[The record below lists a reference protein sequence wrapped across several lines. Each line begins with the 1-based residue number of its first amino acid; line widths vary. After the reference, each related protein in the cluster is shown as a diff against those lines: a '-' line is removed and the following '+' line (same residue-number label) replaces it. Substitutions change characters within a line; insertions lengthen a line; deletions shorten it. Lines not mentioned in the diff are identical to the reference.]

1 MRRNEMDPYSITAA
15 VLILLVALTFSP
27 LGLGGGVLYLPI
39 LLYIAEWPV
48 TQAILGSL
56 SMVWMVAIAS
66 SMAHTRDGHSNIQ
79 VANAGRMTAVP
90 AAVVGTIIAWLI
102 LEYISDVVIKVIAA
116 GILVFVIERNLRT
129 PVITTEMTEDLRTY
143 KVGTAFGGIASGIL
157 GIGGGAIYVTLHR
170 SILGLETRTSAGTSY
185 LIGAMVVPVALISHI
200 IIDQSLFEVIETA
213 GWSAIIVMPIMAFSA
228 AFFGAQF
235 AIKYLPVKV
244 VTTTFLLAVSLS
256 LVRYLWDIG
265 GMIL

>member
-1 MRRNEMDPYSITAA
+1 MDPYSITAA

-48 TQAILGSL
+48 TQAIIGSL
-56 SMVWMVAIAS
+56 SMVWMVAIGS
-66 SMAHTRDGHSNIQ
+66 SMAHTKDGHSDIRI
-79 VANAGRMTAVP
+79 AKAGRITAVP
-90 AAVVGTIIAWLI
+90 GAVVGTIIAWLI

-129 PVITTEMTEDLRTY
+129 PVISTKSTEDLSTY
-143 KVGTAFGGIASGIL
+143 KVGTALGGIASGVL
-157 GIGGGAIYVTLHR
+157 GIGGGSIYVTLHR

-185 LIGAMVVPVALISHI
+185 LIGAMVVPVALFSHI
-200 IIDQSLFEVIETA
+200 IIDQSLFEVVETA
-213 GWSAIIVMPIMAFSA
+213 GWATIIAMPIMAFSA
-228 AFFGAQF
+228 AFFGARF
-235 AIKYLPVKV
+235 AIKYLPVKM

-256 LVRYLWDIG
+256 LGRYLWDIG